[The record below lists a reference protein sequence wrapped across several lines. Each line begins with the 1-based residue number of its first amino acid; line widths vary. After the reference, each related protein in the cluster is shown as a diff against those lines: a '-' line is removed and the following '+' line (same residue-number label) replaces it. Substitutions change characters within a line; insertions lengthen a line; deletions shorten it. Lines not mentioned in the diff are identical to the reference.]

1 MSGNAILLDTNIILA
16 ILGGNKT
23 LDEFI
28 AGNIIYISFIT
39 ELELFGFKSLSL
51 QEEKVINSFVGDCR
65 VIDIN
70 TAIKQHTIKIRKAN
84 KLKLPDSIVA
94 ATALYLE
101 TPLLTADADFKA
113 IKNLELIFYK

>member
-1 MSGNAILLDTNIILA
+1 MSGNAILLDTNIVLA

-28 AGNIIYISFIT
+28 SGNIIYISFIT
-39 ELELFGFKSLSL
+39 ELELFGFKNLSP
-51 QEEKVINSFVGDCR
+51 QEEKAINSFVADCR
-65 VIDIN
+65 VLDIN
-70 TAIKQHTIKIRKAN
+70 PVIKQHTIKIRKVN
-84 KLKLPDSIVA
+84 RLKLPDSIVA

-113 IKNLELIFYK
+113 VKNLELIFYK

>member
-1 MSGNAILLDTNIILA
+1 MSGNAILLDTNIVLA

-28 AGNIIYISFIT
+28 EGNIIYISFIT
-39 ELELFGFKSLSL
+39 ELELLGFKNLSS
-51 QEEKVINSFVGDCR
+51 QEEKAISSFIGDFR

-70 TAIKQHTIKIRKAN
+70 PAIKQYTIRIRKAN

-113 IKNLELIFYK
+113 VKNLELIFYK